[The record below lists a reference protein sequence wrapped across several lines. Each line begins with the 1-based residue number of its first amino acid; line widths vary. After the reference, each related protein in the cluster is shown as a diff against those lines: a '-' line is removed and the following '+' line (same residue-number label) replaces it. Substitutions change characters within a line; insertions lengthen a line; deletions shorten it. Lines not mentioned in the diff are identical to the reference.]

1 MTRPE
6 RPLPSRGP
14 HATRDIMTDDP
25 TETSQRRRARL
36 ADELEFYL
44 GRVAELVKLDPH
56 DFTGLKR
63 VYDEHVRRARAA
75 LAAGDG

>member
-14 HATRDIMTDDP
+14 YAANDTMTDDP
-25 TETSQRRRARL
+25 AETTHHHARL
-36 ADELEFYL
+36 VDELEFYL